1 MSNFLGE
8 IEKRVLIH
16 DGSKGYMLQ
25 KLGLKGGEC
34 GESWNISKP
43 DAVRQVYRAY
53 LDAGSDVIQT
63 NTFSGNRIELVK
75 YGLGDKTY
83 EINYQ
88 GVRLAHEAADGKAF
102 VCASIGPTGLLFE
115 PSGELTFDRAYEIFS
130 EQVKAV
136 ADGGADVINFE
147 TFTDIAELRAAYFAA
162 RDNTML
168 PVICSLAFE
177 NNGRTLMGTDPY
189 VAALVLKSAGADMVG
204 TNCSFGP
211 GHMTGIVEKL
221 HDAGTGYLSAKPNAG
236 LPQVID
242 GKTVYEE
249 TPEHFA
255 ELAAQF
261 AGYGARLIG
270 GCCGTTPEFIKA
282 LKSRLSSLPS
292 ATEKQPEKGLPR
304 GTITSAVKFI
314 EVDKLDK
321 GNIGYLDAS
330 KDAGLLEALKNG
342 DLSFVEDTALDLA
355 SEGYDAIYVN
365 ADAARGDTKLL
376 SQVVDRTQWYVR
388 EPIIIGTGDAAALHS
403 ALRIYRGIAGVAIC
417 GDEAGKEALKA
428 VAAKYGS
435 VVVET
440 GAQEVIAISR

>member
-43 DAVRQVYRAY
+43 DAVREVYRAY
-53 LDAGSDVIQT
+53 LEAGSDVIQT
-63 NTFSGNRIELVK
+63 NTFPGNRIELEK

-88 GVRLAHEAADGKAF
+88 GARLAREVAGGKAF

-162 RDNTML
+162 RDNTEL

-177 NNGRTLMGTDPY
+177 NNGHTLMGTDPY
-189 VAALVLKSAGADMVG
+189 VEALVLNAIGADMAG

-211 GHMTGIVEKL
+211 EHMTGIVKKL
-221 HDAGTGYLSAKPNAG
+221 QEAGGGYLSAKPNAG
-236 LPQVID
+236 LPQIID
-242 GKTVYEE
+242 GKTVYDE

-255 ELAAQF
+255 DLAAKF

-270 GCCGTTPEFIKA
+270 GCCGTTPEYITA
-282 LKSRLSSLPS
+282 LKAKLADQSAVPTAQLKKELP
-292 ATEKQPEKGLPR
+292 KGIL
-304 GTITSAVKFI
+304 TSAVRFV
-314 EVDKLDK
+314 EADNLDT
-321 GNIGYLDAS
+321 GNIGILDAS
-330 KDAGLLEALKNG
+330 KDAVLLEALKSG
-342 DLSFVEDTALDLA
+342 DISFVEDAALDLA
-355 SEGYDAIYVN
+355 SEGYEAVFVSIDAVQ
-365 ADAARGDTKLL
+365 GETELL
-376 SQVVDRTQWYVR
+376 GRVVDMIQWYVK
-388 EPIIIGTGDAAALHS
+388 EPLIIRTGDAAALDR
-403 ALRIYRGIAGVAIC
+403 ALRLYRGIAGVALC
-417 GDEAGKEALKA
+417 GDEDGKKALKT
-428 VAAKYGS
+428 VAAKYGG
-435 VVVET
+435 VVVDIEF
-440 GAQEVIAISR
+440 

>member
-1 MSNFLGE
+1 MSDFLGE
-8 IEKRVLIH
+8 IAKRVLIH

-43 DAVRQVYRAY
+43 DAVREVYRAY
-53 LDAGSDVIQT
+53 LEAGSDVIQT
-63 NTFSGNRIELVK
+63 NTFPGNRVELEK

-88 GVRLAHEAADGKAF
+88 GARLAREVADGKAF
-102 VCASIGPTGLLFE
+102 VCASIGPAGLLFE

-162 RDNTML
+162 RDNTDL

-177 NNGRTLMGTDPY
+177 NNGHTLMGTDPY
-189 VAALVLKSAGADMVG
+189 VAALVLKSIGADMAG

-211 GHMTGIVEKL
+211 EHMTGIVKKL
-221 HDAGTGYLSAKPNAG
+221 QEAGGGYLSAKPNAG

-270 GCCGTTPEFIKA
+270 GCCGTTPEFIRA
-282 LKSRLSSLPS
+282 LKEKLAGQSARTAIQPANELP
-292 ATEKQPEKGLPR
+292 EGIL
-304 GTITSAVKFI
+304 TSAVRFI
-314 EVDKLDK
+314 EADKLDN
-321 GNIGYLDAS
+321 GNIGILDAS
-330 KDAGLLEALKNG
+330 KDAGLQEALKNG
-342 DLSFVEDTALDLA
+342 DLSFVEDAALDLA
-355 SEGYDAIYVN
+355 SEGYDAVYVN
-365 ADAARGDTKLL
+365 IDAVNGETELL
-376 SQVVDRTQWYVR
+376 SRVVDRTQWYVK
-388 EPIIIGTGDAAALHS
+388 EPLIVCTGDAAALEE
-403 ALRIYRGIAGVAIC
+403 ALRIYRGIAGVVIRDYEGNA
-417 GDEAGKEALKA
+417 EALKS

-435 VVVET
+435 VVLEK
-440 GAQEVIAISR
+440 EF

>member
-1 MSNFLGE
+1 MSDFLGE
-8 IEKRVLIH
+8 IAKRVLIH

-43 DAVRQVYRAY
+43 DSVRQVYRAY
-53 LDAGSDVIQT
+53 LEAGSDVIQT
-63 NTFSGNRIELVK
+63 NTFPGNRIELEK
-75 YGLGDKTY
+75 YGLDDKTY

-88 GVRLAHEAADGKAF
+88 GARLAREVADGKAF
-102 VCASIGPTGLLFE
+102 VCASIGPAGLLFE

-162 RDNTML
+162 RDNTDL

-177 NNGRTLMGTDPY
+177 NNGHTLMGTDPY
-189 VAALVLKSAGADMVG
+189 VAALVLKSIGADMAG

-211 GHMTGIVEKL
+211 EHMTGIVKKL
-221 HDAGTGYLSAKPNAG
+221 QEAGGGYLSAKPNAG
-236 LPQVID
+236 LPQIID

-270 GCCGTTPEFIKA
+270 GCCGTTPEFIRA
-282 LKSRLSSLPS
+282 LKAKLAVQSAGTAMQPVNELP
-292 ATEKQPEKGLPR
+292 KGIL
-304 GTITSAVKFI
+304 TSAVRFI
-314 EVDKLDK
+314 EADKLDN
-321 GNIGYLDAS
+321 GNLGVLDAS
-330 KDAGLLEALKNG
+330 KDAGLLEALKRG
-342 DLSFVEDTALDLA
+342 DLSFVEDTALDFA
-355 SEGYDAIYVN
+355 SEGYDAVYINIDAVN
-365 ADAARGDTKLL
+365 GETDLL
-376 SQVVDRTQWYVR
+376 SRVVDRTQWYVK
-388 EPIIIGTGDAAALHS
+388 EPLIVYTGDAAALDK

-417 GDEAGKEALKA
+417 GDEAGKVALKA

-435 VVVET
+435 VVLEK
-440 GAQEVIAISR
+440 EF

>member
-1 MSNFLGE
+1 MSDFLNE
-8 IEKRVLIH
+8 IKKHVLIH

-25 KLGLKGGEC
+25 QLGLKGGEC

-53 LDAGSDVIQT
+53 LKAGSDVIQT
-63 NTFSGNRIELVK
+63 NTFPGNRVELEK
-75 YGLGDKTY
+75 YGLGEKTY

-88 GVRLAHEAADGKAF
+88 GARLAREEADGKAF
-102 VCASIGPTGLLFE
+102 VCASIGPAGLLFE

-162 RDNTML
+162 RDNTKL

-177 NNGRTLMGTDPY
+177 NNGHTLMGTDPY
-189 VAALVLKSAGADMVG
+189 IAALILKSIGADMAG

-211 GHMTGIVEKL
+211 GHMAGIVEKL
-221 HDAGTGYLSAKPNAG
+221 NEAGGGYLSVKPNAG
-236 LPQVID
+236 LPQMID

-255 ELAAQF
+255 ELAVQF

-282 LKSRLSSLPS
+282 LKAKLASTPAATDAPPLKDLP
-292 ATEKQPEKGLPR
+292 KGIL
-304 GTITSAVKFI
+304 TSAVKFI
-314 EVDKLDK
+314 AADKLDA
-321 GNIGYLDAS
+321 GNIGYLDVS
-330 KDAGLLEALKNG
+330 KDAGLLDALKNG

-365 ADAARGDTKLL
+365 ADAVHGDTKLL
-376 SQVVDRTQWYVR
+376 SQVVDRTQWYVK
-388 EPIIIGTGDAAALHS
+388 EPLIIGTADAAALDR
-403 ALRIYRGIAGVAIC
+403 ALRIYRGIAGVVIR
-417 GDEAGKEALKA
+417 GDEANAEALKT

-435 VVVET
+435 VVLEK
-440 GAQEVIAISR
+440 EF